1 LEQALIEAEDAS
13 IPHRKLA
20 REQRA
25 IAEETDVFRAEM
37 YGARIIHG
45 IGSDAELN
53 RASTMSKMLE
63 WRKANGLHPEP
74 GTAGATSGT
83 SGAGEGTSE

>member
-1 LEQALIEAEDAS
+1 M
-13 IPHRKLA
+13 
-20 REQRA
+20 
-25 IAEETDVFRAEM
+25 FRAEM

-63 WRKANGLHPEP
+63 WRKQNGLYPVP
-74 GTAGATSGT
+74 GTGDTSGT
-83 SGAGEGTSE
+83 SGDGAAGATE

>member
-1 LEQALIEAEDAS
+1 M
-13 IPHRKLA
+13 
-20 REQRA
+20 
-25 IAEETDVFRAEM
+25 FRAEM

-63 WRKANGLHPEP
+63 WRKQNGLHPEP
-74 GTAGATSGT
+74 GTAGASSGD
-83 SGAGEGTSE
+83 GAGDGATGDASAQ